1 MSLDLTDSRDSI
13 DSVSLGSTAP
23 TLGLQAIRDLKPPP
37 TPDVSSELSKLA
49 LDCKERVVVQGEV
62 VMKTDV
68 KAGFY
73 GVRRIQLADS
83 FHGYCRA
90 ATMAAAPLVSL
101 EVFSQMVRLLRNVG
115 SRLQTSK
122 MKTDKK
128 NRGLYNMMLFTLR
141 PEEFIF
147 LIE

>member
-62 VMKTDV
+62 AIKTDV

-73 GVRRIQLADS
+73 GVRRIQLAAS
-83 FHGYCRA
+83 FHGYCPVLSVLA
-90 ATMAAAPLVSL
+90 LKVS
-101 EVFSQMVRLLRNVG
+101 SHIGR
-115 SRLQTSK
+115 
-122 MKTDKK
+122 
-128 NRGLYNMMLFTLR
+128 YI
-141 PEEFIF
+141 FI
-147 LIE
+147 LSSHQ